1 MSMYGIS
8 DSCNPMDCNLPGS
21 YVLMGLS
28 RQEYW
33 NGMSFPSPG
42 NIPDPGIEARS
53 PTLQADSLQTEPR
66 VKENKNI
73 LNRLYT
79 NSIIFPPMLLSMTFP
94 QVWMMF

>member
-1 MSMYGIS
+1 MVVPTLATPWTVTCQAPMS
-8 DSCNPMDCNLPGS
+8 
-21 YVLMGLS
+21 MGLS

-33 NGMSFPSPG
+33 SEMSFPSPG
-42 NIPDPGIEARS
+42 NITDPGIEARS
-53 PTLQADSLQTEPR
+53 PTLQPDSLQTEPR

-73 LNRLYT
+73 LNRLLT